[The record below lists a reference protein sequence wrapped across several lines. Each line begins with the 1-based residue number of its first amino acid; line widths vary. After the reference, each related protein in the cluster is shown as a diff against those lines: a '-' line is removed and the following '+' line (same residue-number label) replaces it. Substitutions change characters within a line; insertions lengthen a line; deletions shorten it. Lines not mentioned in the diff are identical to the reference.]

1 MTIARL
7 LVPRG
12 TIGTGPR
19 RRGAER
25 GAAPGA
31 LLHRPE
37 RAISPGR
44 DYTSRVA
51 EPARRTQTPAA
62 DEPPIADPDAIRRAY
77 RRERAK
83 RRARIE
89 HRREAK
95 VAGVRFWVVLWVLL
109 FASVILALTIWAQ
122 IQQLFG
128 L

>member
-1 MTIARL
+1 MVQR
-7 LVPRG
+7 PR
-12 TIGTGPR
+12 P
-19 RRGAER
+19 
-25 GAAPGA
+25 
-31 LLHRPE
+31 LHRPE
-37 RAISPGR
+37 RAIFPGR

-51 EPARRTQTPAA
+51 APARRTQTPAA